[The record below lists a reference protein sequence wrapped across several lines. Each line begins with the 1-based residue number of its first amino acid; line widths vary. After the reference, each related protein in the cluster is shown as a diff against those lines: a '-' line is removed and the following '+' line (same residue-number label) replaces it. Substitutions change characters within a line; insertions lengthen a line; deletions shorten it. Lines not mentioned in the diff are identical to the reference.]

1 MLKELETKSQEEI
14 QREKATA
21 KMFDAIERL
30 DYEAVK
36 AAIAEGA
43 DVNARY
49 CEETP
54 LHAMLDRGDGWSS
67 HGLIQLLFEKGAD
80 PYDVTD
86 EGDTPLHYAAMYF
99 RKNDI
104 PCILEYGG
112 PGLKR
117 VRGGNDGKTAYE
129 IAKRWGEHAL
139 EALETK
145 ALIPRKLRLVTLDV
159 DINEII
165 DPMTGWTSLHEAA
178 AICEHEAFDGL
189 LANGADPTIR
199 DNNGVTPYEL
209 AERTINEVL
218 ELLKPE
224 PLPWLKRTV

>member
-1 MLKELETKSQEEI
+1 MLKEIETKSQEEI
-14 QREKATA
+14 LREKATA
-21 KMFDAIERL
+21 KMFEAIDRV

-43 DVNARY
+43 DVNAQNF
-49 CEETP
+49 CKQTP
-54 LHAMLDRGDGWSS
+54 LLRMLSQADGWDS
-67 HGLIQLLFEKGAD
+67 HGVLQMLFEKGVD
-80 PYDVTD
+80 PYEVDD
-86 EGDTPLHYAAMYF
+86 DGDTALHHAAMYF

-112 PGLKR
+112 SSLKR
-117 VRGGNDGKTAYE
+117 VREGKDRETAYE
-129 IAKRWGEHAL
+129 TAKSWGECAL
-139 EALETK
+139 EKFKTK
-145 ALIPRKLRLVTLDV
+145 ASAPRKLRLVTLDV

-178 AICEHEAFDGL
+178 AICDSLDIEAL
-189 LANGADPTIR
+189 LEKGADPTIR
-199 DNNGVTPYEL
+199 DNNGETPYEL

-224 PLPWLKRTV
+224 PLPWLKKG

>member
-1 MLKELETKSQEEI
+1 MLKEAETKSRAEI

-21 KMFDAIERL
+21 RMFEAIERL

-43 DVNARY
+43 DVNAWNY
-49 CEETP
+49 CKQTP
-54 LHAMLDRGDGWSS
+54 LHEMLSQADGWSS
-67 HGLIQLLFEKGAD
+67 RGLLQLLFEKGAD
-80 PYDVTD
+80 PYEVDD
-86 EGDTPLHYAAMYF
+86 DGDTVLHHAAMYF

-112 PGLKR
+112 SSLKR
-117 VRGGNDGKTAYE
+117 VREGNRETAYE
-129 IAKRWGEHAL
+129 TAKSWGECAL
-139 EALETK
+139 EKFKTK
-145 ALIPRKLRLVTLDV
+145 ASAPRKLRLVTLDV

-165 DPMTGWTSLHEAA
+165 DPMTGWTSLHKAA
-178 AICEHEAFDGL
+178 AICDPLDIEFL
-189 LANGADPTIR
+189 LEKGADPTIK
-199 DNNGVTPYEL
+199 DNAGRTPYEL

-224 PLPWLKRTV
+224 PLPWLKKG